1 MNQKIIYIYWKHL
14 FEQILLI
21 TKIIGSQQFDNEITQ
36 HVKTFWSKYNLT
48 FGFQIEHKP
57 EHTGSKLFFLKKAH
71 YSIKTFKD
79 GTIYKFRGLNEETN
93 KNNLYYKLANY
104 FFLESEK
111 KWCITE
117 DDLHFEDE
125 RLSTCKDYLK
135 SLHSTEGV
143 IQPASIIKTK
153 SIFKLNSDDLV
164 VNTYKQHKNRSEKD
178 YAIMLLTK
186 DPADVFRKRFKD
198 HKNRLKK

>member
-1 MNQKIIYIYWKHL
+1 MNKQ
-14 FEQILLI
+14 
-21 TKIIGSQQFDNEITQ
+21 
-36 HVKTFWSKYNLT
+36 
-48 FGFQIEHKP
+48 
-57 EHTGSKLFFLKKAH
+57 
-71 YSIKTFKD
+71 IKT
-79 GTIYKFRGLNEETN
+79 TCII
-93 KNNLYYKLANY
+93 NLQITFYQKAK
-104 FFLESEK
+104 K

-143 IQPASIIKTK
+143 IKPASIIKTK

-186 DPADVFRKRFKD
+186 DPADVFRNRFKD